1 MHTEKH
7 EDTGAHGRTRSHI
20 ERPPPPPP
28 RFLRNALYWAVL
40 ASLVASLALPAVA
53 VTHSAPSDI
62 PGTVLFSGSLRVG
75 ENSAFSDVQA
85 GFDLITGRGSL
96 SPASFTVDDA
106 TFGFSVIDV
115 FSSNFAAYDPFLQ
128 VRFRAETGS
137 DAALAG
143 SLLALHLGPETFT
156 FRFDD
161 RDSAGTIELPEPRP
175 QLGRRR
181 HGRRPP
187 RPALRARSPRRP
199 DRHRPGPGHD

>member
-1 MHTEKH
+1 M
-7 EDTGAHGRTRSHI
+7 
-20 ERPPPPPP
+20 
-28 RFLRNALYWAVL
+28 
-40 ASLVASLALPAVA
+40 
-53 VTHSAPSDI
+53 
-62 PGTVLFSGSLRVG
+62 LFSGSLRVG
-75 ENSAFSDVQA
+75 ESRAFSDVQA

-106 TFGFSVIDV
+106 TFAFSVIDV

-161 RDSAGTIELPEPRP
+161 RDSAGTIEFQNPGLSWADDDTVDVRLALLSAPAAPAGLTATAR
-175 QLGRRR
+175 GRDTIDLAWND
-181 HGRRPP
+181 P
-187 RPALRARSPRRP
+187 
-199 DRHRPGPGHD
+199 